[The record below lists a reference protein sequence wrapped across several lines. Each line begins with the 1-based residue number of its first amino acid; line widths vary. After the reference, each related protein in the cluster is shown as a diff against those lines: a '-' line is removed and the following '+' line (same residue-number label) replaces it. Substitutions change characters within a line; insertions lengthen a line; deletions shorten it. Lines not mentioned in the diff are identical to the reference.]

1 MQGGGGVEKCSG
13 HGAEDRVVSADRRSV
28 LVVLCFGMANLI
40 ELRLERKFRMTLDND
55 DNVNDQTFG

>member
-1 MQGGGGVEKCSG
+1 MQGGGEVEKCSG
-13 HGAEDRVVSADRRSV
+13 HGAEDRVVSADRWSV

>member
-1 MQGGGGVEKCSG
+1 MQGGGEVEKCSG

-40 ELRLERKFRMTLDND
+40 ELRLERKFRMTLEND

>member
-1 MQGGGGVEKCSG
+1 MQGGGEVEKCSG

>member
-1 MQGGGGVEKCSG
+1 MQGGGEMEKCSG

-40 ELRLERKFRMTLDND
+40 ELRLERKFRMTLDSD
-55 DNVNDQTFG
+55 DDFDDETFG

>member
-1 MQGGGGVEKCSG
+1 MGGVECSG

-40 ELRLERKFRMTLDND
+40 ELRLERKLRMTLDND